1 MNPPPAARVY
11 ITAWV
16 ALLALLATTFGLAH
30 LQLGAWNPV
39 ASLAIAAAKAVIVA
53 LVFMRLARASAL
65 VVLFAAAGLFALA
78 VMFGLSGTDYAT
90 RVINAAPWSA
100 PGAR

>member
-1 MNPPPAARVY
+1 MNRPPEPRVY
-11 ITAWV
+11 IYAWV

-39 ASLAIAAAKAVIVA
+39 ASLAIAAAKVAIVA
-53 LVFMRLARASAL
+53 LVFMRLVRASAL
-65 VVLFAAAGLFALA
+65 VALFAFAGIFALA

-100 PGAR
+100 GGTQ